1 MVKLARPATKATEP
15 PVEASAATRLLL
27 VDDEPDLR
35 EPLAEYLSRQGF
47 AVTEVASAAQA
58 RSRLR
63 EELPAKYLPKA
74 EAHEAIA
81 DLAHE
86 MRGNFQRLFEML
98 DKKAD
103 K

>member
-1 MVKLARPATKATEP
+1 MSLPQELINILAGLAFSVGGWFARVLWVA
-15 PVEASAATRLLL
+15 VR
-27 VDDEPDLR
+27 DL
-35 EPLAEYLSRQGF
+35 EKDL
-47 AVTEVASAAQA
+47 
-58 RSRLR
+58 SRLR

-81 DLAHE
+81 DLTHE
-86 MRGNFQRLFEML
+86 MRDNFQRLFEML